1 MWYTVVECTLSA
13 RVVIR
18 NTMEKKL
25 NWRLGKLPSPDEVRE
40 LVKDKIITQDEAR
53 EILFSE
59 QEETERDIKSL
70 ESEIKF
76 LRELVDKL
84 SKNSSTIVET
94 IRYIEEPYV
103 KYPWYGQYQYWGGV
117 QGNAQNALATF

>member
-1 MWYTVVECTLSA
+1 
-13 RVVIR
+13 
-18 NTMEKKL
+18 MEKKL

-117 QGNAQNALATF
+117 QGNAQNTLATF